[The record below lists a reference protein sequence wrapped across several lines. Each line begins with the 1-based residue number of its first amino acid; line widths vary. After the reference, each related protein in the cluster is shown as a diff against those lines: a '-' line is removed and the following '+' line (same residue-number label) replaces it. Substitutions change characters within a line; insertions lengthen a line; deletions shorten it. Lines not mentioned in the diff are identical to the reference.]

1 MTQLVVGAII
11 VDSLSHPTR
20 VLAARRSKPAELRG
34 KWEFPGG
41 KVEPDETPQQALV
54 RELQEELS
62 VRIVVGEE
70 VGEWPINEHL
80 QLLLY
85 LAEITEGNPTPGEDH
100 DEVRWLATHEL
111 DRVDWLPTDAAAL
124 PALTKAIG

>member
-11 VDSLSHPTR
+11 VDSLPHPTR
-20 VLAARRSKPAELRG
+20 ILAARRSQPAELRG
-34 KWEFPGG
+34 QWEFPGG

-80 QLLLY
+80 QLLLH
-85 LAEITEGNPTPGEDH
+85 LAEITEGNPTAGEDH

-111 DRVDWLPTDAAAL
+111 DQVDWLPTDAAAL